1 MSEELIRLSDLT
13 MTFEDGETILDHINL
28 YIRNFS
34 HCWVP
39 VDAEKPQLYELLAVF

>member
-28 YIRNFS
+28 YIRNKEF
-34 HCWVP
+34 
-39 VDAEKPQLYELLAVF
+39 LTLLGPSGCG